1 MKRCPIRMQKGKS
14 LADAPKGFSEV
25 MTGTAEALRK
35 LGLRVDLSK
44 TLDYSV
50 VQKWRLIGQRKID
63 HEKSY

>member
-1 MKRCPIRMQKGKS
+1 
-14 LADAPKGFSEV
+14 